1 MNVIKLLHTRYL
13 KYSMI
18 RRFYPK
24 LSRKLLLWKYGLW
37 LMVLITITT
46 SCSSASLSP
55 FLFLG
60 DGSARQFS
68 YYENRYATTY
78 QLAPRPAALP
88 QAAAEL
94 YLQKYQPGPLP
105 RVFQHTTLYDRTG
118 KPMLDLFDE
127 GRRRWV
133 PLTQISP
140 NLLKAVIATEDSTFY
155 TNSGIDAKR
164 LVAAL
169 VQNMQRSDIVSG
181 ASTITMQLARQLF
194 FPPAERF
201 AQSMDRKINE
211 IFLARDLT
219 DLYSKDEILEM
230 YLNLIY
236 FGHLAYGPEAA
247 SQLYFGKSASALNMS
262 EATLL
267 AGIPQRPGEY
277 DLLTNFAAVK
287 ARQRTVINLMVRHG
301 YMSMAEAERVYAAPV
316 ALAVDP
322 DAQPRPAP
330 HFVLFTENY
339 VQRNWPT
346 LNLRRGGF
354 QIQTTL
360 DLRMQQIAEQTVAK
374 TVKALRPQ
382 YNLTNGALVALKPGD
397 AEILAM
403 VGSADFADRTIA
415 GEVNLVTSLRQPGS
429 ALKPILYATAF
440 DQALISPAT
449 ILWDI
454 PVRYRI
460 NEWQI
465 YQPRNY
471 DSKFHGPLTARTAL
485 ANSYNIPA
493 VKLLD
498 RVGIETM
505 RQTAIAMGVDSFRR
519 DGSYGLGMTLGSNE
533 VTLLE
538 VSTAYHTLAN
548 GGLYQPPTPIH
559 LLTDNTGK
567 AYVLPQTSKPTQVVS
582 PQAAFLVTDI
592 LSDNQARTPA
602 FGVNSRLKLS
612 RPAAVKT
619 GTSSDYRDNWTIGY
633 TRYLVTGVWAGNSSG
648 QAMRGASG
656 VTGAAPIWSDF
667 MEAVMADPALLQTLD
682 ASPITD
688 TWAFVPPPDT
698 VRRVIDC
705 PKPLACPTTGEWF
718 TRDWLR
724 KMGEAQLHD
733 DSFVDAALATVYLN
747 RNDGLQ
753 RVGTCAVEGGAP
765 GTALRIPEPIGVMAP
780 VVVEPRRAPSK
791 NGGTPPLPRLLQP
804 PRLTSPFSW
813 GAPEVNVMTNVERL
827 HEEQLAVLNWSAR
840 AGTPLYLGRCG
851 ELRTTVEGLWGTT
864 VRFVTVETPGNR
876 QTVALYP
883 TPTPSP
889 SPTPTATAT
898 PTMTPTPT
906 ATATPTVTPTPTAT
920 PRVPVTTATAVPATP
935 TAPAS
940 VTQATTATPTS
951 LVTMATPSAP
961 PTTGTNVP
969 TAPQP
974 GSPIVAPVVSPTA
987 TLTPA
992 PPAARTGL
1000 PYSLLGIAHDDF
1012 CPGEY
1017 ILGQVL
1023 NASGAP
1029 VAGARVAYV
1038 DQWGNRDS
1046 TTTKSVATDYGN
1058 YDFPIGARARDF
1070 YVTVVDEA
1078 GNALSETIFIQH
1090 RQGVSTASSCH
1101 HVVWIATQ

>member
-1 MNVIKLLHTRYL
+1 
-13 KYSMI
+13 
-18 RRFYPK
+18 
-24 LSRKLLLWKYGLW
+24 
-37 LMVLITITT
+37 MV
-46 SCSSASLSP
+46 
-55 FLFLG
+55 G
-60 DGSARQFS
+60 EGSARQFS
-68 YYENRYATTY
+68 YYENRYSTTY
-78 QLAPRPAALP
+78 QLAPRPAASP
-88 QAAAEL
+88 QAAAEA

-140 NLLKAVIATEDSTFY
+140 NLLKAIIATEDSTFP
-155 TNSGIDAKR
+155 TNPGIDAKR

-169 VQNMQRSDIVSG
+169 VQNFRQSDIVSG

-201 AQSMDRKINE
+201 AQSIDRKINE
-211 IFLARDLT
+211 VFLARDLT
-219 DLYSKDEILEM
+219 ELYSKDELLEM

-247 SQLYFGKSASALNMS
+247 AQLYFGKAAADLTMA

-277 DLLTNFAAVK
+277 DLFINFAGVK

-301 YMSMAEAERVYAAPV
+301 YLTLSEAEQVYAAPV
-316 ALAVDP
+316 TLAIDP
-322 DAQPRPAP
+322 DTQPRPAP
-330 HFVLFTENY
+330 HFVLFAEDY
-339 VQRNWPT
+339 IQRNWPS

-354 QIQTTL
+354 QVQTTL
-360 DLRMQQIAEQTVAK
+360 DLRMQQLAEQTVAK

-403 VGSADFADRTIA
+403 VGSADFNDRTIA
-415 GEVNLVTSLRQPGS
+415 GEVNLTTSLRQPGS

-440 DQALISPAT
+440 DKALISPAT
-449 ILWDI
+449 VIWDI

-460 NEWQI
+460 NEWQV

-471 DSKFHGPLTARTAL
+471 DSKFHGPITARTAL

-505 RQTAIAMGVDSFRR
+505 RQEAIAMGIDSFRR

-559 LLTDNTGK
+559 RLTDNTGK
-567 AYVLPQTSKPTQVVS
+567 AYTLPQPINPTQVIS

-592 LSDNQARTPA
+592 LSDNQARSPA
-602 FGVNSRLKLS
+602 FGANSRLKLS

-619 GTSSDYRDNWTIGY
+619 GTSSDWRDNWTVGY
-633 TRYLVTGVWAGNSSG
+633 TRYLVTGVWAGNSNG
-648 QAMRGASG
+648 QAMRGTSG

-667 MEAVMADPALLQTLD
+667 MEAVIADPALLQVLN

-688 TWAFVPPPDT
+688 TWTFAPPPDAL
-698 VRRVIDC
+698 RRVIDC

-724 KMGEAQLHD
+724 KMGEGQLHN
-733 DSFVDAALATVYLN
+733 DSFVETALATVYLN
-747 RNDGLQ
+747 RNDGQQ

-765 GTALRIPEPIGVMAP
+765 GIALRIPEPLGVMAP
-780 VVVEPRRAPSK
+780 LVVEPRRAPSK
-791 NGGTPPLPRLLQP
+791 SGGTPPLPRLLQP

-813 GAPEVNVMTNVERL
+813 GAPEVNLATNVERL
-827 HEEQLAVLNWSAR
+827 HEEQLAVLNWGTR
-840 AGTPLYLGRCG
+840 AGTPLYLGHCNA
-851 ELRTTVEGLWGTT
+851 LRTTVESLWGPN

-920 PRVPVTTATAVPATP
+920 PRVPATATATVLATP
-935 TAPAS
+935 TARATAGQAS
-940 VTQATTATPTS
+940 NTQVATVT
-951 LVTMATPSAP
+951 
-961 PTTGTNVP
+961 PTTGSTAIATSTTPITNTNVP
-969 TAPQP
+969 TAPQLS
-974 GSPIVAPVVSPTA
+974 SPIVVPAVSPTA
-987 TLTPA
+987 TQTPA
-992 PPAARTGL
+992 PSAARTGL
-1000 PYSLLGIAHDDF
+1000 AYNLLGIAHDDF

-1023 NASGAP
+1023 NSSGAP
-1029 VAGARVAYV
+1029 VAGVRVAYV

-1046 TTTKSVATDYGN
+1046 AITKSVANDYGN
-1058 YDFPIGARARDF
+1058 YDFPVGARARDF

-1078 GNALSETIFIQH
+1078 GNPLSETIFVQH
-1090 RQGVSTASSCH
+1090 RKGVSEAASCH
-1101 HVVWIATQ
+1101 HVVWIATR

>member
-1 MNVIKLLHTRYL
+1 MNVIKLLSIRHLEYSIIRRLYL
-13 KYSMI
+13 K
-18 RRFYPK
+18 
-24 LSRKLLLWKYGLW
+24 LLRKLFLWKYALW
-37 LMVLITITT
+37 FMVLVSITT
-46 SCSSASLSP
+46 SCSSVSLSP
-55 FLFLG
+55 FLMLG

-155 TNSGIDAKR
+155 TNPGIDAKR

-169 VQNMQRSDIVSG
+169 IQNMRRSDIVSG

-201 AQSMDRKINE
+201 AQSIDRKINE
-211 IFLARDLT
+211 VFLARDLT
-219 DLYSKDEILEM
+219 ELYSKDEILEM

-247 SQLYFGKSASALNMS
+247 AQLYFGKPAAALSMA

-277 DLLTNFAAVK
+277 DLFLNFAGVK
-287 ARQRTVINLMVRHG
+287 ARQRTVLNLMVRHG
-301 YMSMAEAERVYAAPV
+301 YLSMAEADRVYAAPV
-316 ALAVDP
+316 ALAIDP

-330 HFVLFTENY
+330 HFILFTENY
-339 VQRNWPT
+339 VQRNWPA

-360 DLRMQQIAEQTVAK
+360 DLRMQQVAEQTVAK

-382 YNLTNGALVALKPGD
+382 YNLTNGALVALKPGN
-397 AEILAM
+397 AEIIAM
-403 VGSADFADRTIA
+403 VGSADFTDRTIA
-415 GEVNLVTSLRQPGS
+415 GEVNLATSLRQPGS
-429 ALKPILYATAF
+429 ALKPILFATAF

-449 ILWDI
+449 IFWDI

-471 DSKFHGPLTARTAL
+471 DSRFHGPLTARTAL

-498 RVGIETM
+498 RVGIDTM
-505 RQTAIAMGVDSFRR
+505 RQSAIAMGIESFQRN
-519 DGSYGLGMTLGSNE
+519 GSYGLGMTLGSNE

-548 GGLYQPPTPIH
+548 GGLYRPPTPIYRI
-559 LLTDNTGK
+559 TDNTGK
-567 AYVLPQTSKPTQVVS
+567 AYSLPHANQSMQAIS

-602 FGVNSRLKLS
+602 FGANSRLKLS

-619 GTSSDYRDNWTIGY
+619 GTSSNWRDNWTVGY
-633 TRYLVTGVWAGNSSG
+633 TRYLVAGVWAGNSSG
-648 QAMRGASG
+648 QAMRGTSG
-656 VTGAAPIWSDF
+656 LTGAAPIWSDF
-667 MEAVMADPALLQTLD
+667 MEAVIADPALLQTLN

-688 TWAFVPPPDT
+688 TWAFVPPPDA

-705 PKPLACPTTGEWF
+705 PKPLVCPATGEWF

-724 KMGEAQLHD
+724 KMGEAQLHN
-733 DSFVDAALATVYLN
+733 DSFVEAALATVYLN

-753 RVGTCAVEGGAP
+753 RVGRCAVEGGAP
-765 GTALRIPEPIGVMAP
+765 GTALRIPEPLGVMAP
-780 VVVEPRRAPSK
+780 VVIEARRGPNKS
-791 NGGTPPLPRLLQP
+791 GGTPPLPRLLQP

-813 GAPEVNVMTNVERL
+813 GAPEVNLMTNVERL
-827 HEEQLAVLNWSAR
+827 REEQLAVLNWSVR
-840 AGTPLYLGRCG
+840 AGTPLYLGHCSD
-851 ELRTTVEGLWGTT
+851 LRTTVESLWGKN
-864 VRFVTVETPGNR
+864 VRFVTVETPGMR
-876 QTVALYP
+876 QTIALYP

-920 PRVPVTTATAVPATP
+920 LFRPAATATSVPATP
-935 TAPAS
+935 STPAAVS
-940 VTQATTATPTS
+940 QAATATPTV
-951 LVTMATPSAP
+951 LVGVATTAAP
-961 PTTGTNVP
+961 ITGTTVP
-969 TAPQP
+969 TAPP
-974 GSPIVAPVVSPTA
+974 PSSPIVAPQVSPTA
-987 TLTPA
+987 TQTP

-1000 PYSLLGIAHDDF
+1000 PYRLLGIAHDDF

-1029 VAGARVAYV
+1029 VAGVRVAYV

-1046 TTTKSVATDYGN
+1046 TTTKSVASDYGN

-1078 GNALSETIFIQH
+1078 GNPLSETIFIQH
-1090 RQGVSTASSCH
+1090 RKGVSELSSCH
-1101 HVVWIATQ
+1101 HLVWIATR